1 MMQLWSKIFLKNT
14 LFYFLGLGIF
24 ITALGYLYP
33 FFIGVG
39 IFLFA
44 ASIVALIAE
53 IYLLYSKQEKLRIKR
68 KSSNILSLGWEEIF
82 ELHIE
87 NRTNQLLQ
95 FTVIDELPKQF
106 NDRHF
111 KKSTSILPEGNITIS
126 YEYLIPERGDYNFGN
141 IIVLH
146 RSMLG
151 LITYKEVY
159 PLGKILPGYPSIK
172 EMELME
178 IKAFS
183 SQKNFTGLKKTRRI
197 GHSYEFEQIK
207 SYVKGDDFRA
217 LNWKATARSN
227 QIMVNQYQENQSQYV
242 YSIIDKSRGMK
253 QPFNGL
259 SLLDYSINATL
270 ALSNLSIKKKD
281 KAGLLTVSDKIGK
294 FIPAES
300 ASYQTKRILKSL
312 YNEQE
317 RQTELNLNLLYKGIN
332 TFISSRSLIFL
343 YTNFQNLFSVERA
356 LPILR
361 SINKKHELVVV
372 FFEND
377 EVEKFASS
385 EVTSVK
391 QIFLTTVAKDQLLE
405 RQQMMSTLQQFGI
418 QVISTSPNNLSINT
432 INKYLEMKARGI
444 I

>member
-1 MMQLWSKIFLKNT
+1 MIQLWSKIFLKNSVLY
-14 LFYFLGLGIF
+14 LFGISIF

-33 FFIGVG
+33 FFTGVG
-39 IFLFA
+39 IACFVATIL
-44 ASIVALIAE
+44 ALIAD
-53 IYLLYSKQEKLRIKR
+53 IYLLYSKKQKLKIHRS
-68 KSSNILSLGWEEIF
+68 SSNILSLGWNEQF
-82 ELHIE
+82 KLTLE
-87 NRTNQLLQ
+87 NRTNQSLK
-95 FTVIDELPKQF
+95 FTVIDELPEQF

-111 KKSTSILPEGNITIS
+111 TVDVSLLPEENSTLT
-126 YEYLIPERGDYNFGN
+126 YQYFIPERGDYNFGN
-141 IIVLH
+141 VIVLH
-146 RSMLG
+146 QSLLG
-151 LITYKEVY
+151 LISYKEKY
-159 PLGKILPGYPSIK
+159 PQEKILPAYPSIK
-172 EMELME
+172 EMELMQ
-178 IKAFS
+178 IKALSTQRTFY
-183 SQKNFTGLKKTRRI
+183 GLKKTRRI

-242 YSIIDKSRGMK
+242 FSIIDKSRGMK

-259 SLLDYSINATL
+259 SLLDYAINATL
-270 ALSNLSIKKKD
+270 ALSNVSIKKKD
-281 KAGLLTVSDKIGK
+281 KAGLMTVSDKIGK

-300 ASYQTKRILKSL
+300 ASYQTKRILKAL
-312 YNEQE
+312 YNEKE
-317 RQTELNLNLLYKGIN
+317 RQTELNLPLLYKALN
-332 TFISSRSLIFL
+332 TYVSSRSLIFL

-372 FFEND
+372 FFENE
-377 EVEKFASS
+377 EVENFAQSD
-385 EVTSVK
+385 VTTLK
-391 QIFLTTVAKDQLLE
+391 QIFLTTVAKDKLLE

-418 QVISTSPNNLSINT
+418 QVISTTPKNLSISA